1 MAKKSFKNPLN
12 SSLALPD
19 LKEFKKISEDFLQ
32 KEEQKAK
39 IFARWELNFLWTRFR
54 ALPVN
59 ELFAIDTSIESTL
72 TVSEIIV
79 VKQLQRILRTDDLT
93 ELNKVYDRLLGKP
106 KESKEEK
113 TINDIEF
120 TVDILKS
127 EIEGK

>member
-1 MAKKSFKNPLN
+1 M
-12 SSLALPD
+12 
-19 LKEFKKISEDFLQ
+19 
-32 KEEQKAK
+32 
-39 IFARWELNFLWTRFR
+39 
-54 ALPVN
+54 
-59 ELFAIDTSIESTL
+59 

-127 EIEGK
+127 ELEGK